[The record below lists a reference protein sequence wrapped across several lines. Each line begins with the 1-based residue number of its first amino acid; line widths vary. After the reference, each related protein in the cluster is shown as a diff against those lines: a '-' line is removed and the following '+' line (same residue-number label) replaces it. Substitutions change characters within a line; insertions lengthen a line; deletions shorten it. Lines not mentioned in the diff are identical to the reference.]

1 VSDVVWSQDAL
12 DDLDSTIGYIASD
25 SPASALRVLDRLE
38 ASAEALGKVAS
49 GRRGR
54 VSGTY
59 EKSVRGLPYVIAYAI
74 QAMPG
79 GRERIVILRV
89 IHGARNWPEGRWP
102 K

>member
-12 DDLDSTIGYIASD
+12 DDLDSTIGYIGSD